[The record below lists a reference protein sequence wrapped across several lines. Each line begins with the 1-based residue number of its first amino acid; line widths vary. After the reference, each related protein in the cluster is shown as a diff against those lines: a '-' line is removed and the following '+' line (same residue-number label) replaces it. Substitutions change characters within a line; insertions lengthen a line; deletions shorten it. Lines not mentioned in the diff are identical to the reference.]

1 MNHKDILQKLSSA
14 VLLMVLLLTGTG
26 GAMAQGNVI
35 SGTIYEMAGKDKSP
49 IIGANIV
56 LVNKQNRYIKGT
68 VSDIDGN
75 YNIEVPAGEGP
86 LQVRFS
92 YIGMKTQTFRYNGQT
107 HLDVTLSADD
117 SHNLG
122 EVTVVG
128 RRTDGMGVSR
138 LEQTSAVQ
146 RIDVSKIVEE
156 SPVGSIEEAL
166 QGQIAGLDIT
176 LGGDP
181 GARSSIRIRGT
192 NTLSANTE
200 PLIVV
205 DGVPYDTNI
214 SEDFNFA
221 TANEEDFGALLNITP
236 SNIQSIEVLKDASA
250 TAIYG
255 TKGANGVLL
264 ITTKNGSAGKTN
276 FTFSTKLTAKFE
288 PKSIPL
294 LNGTQYVSLMQDELW
309 NAANAKGV
317 TNATNEMNM
326 LFNSPEI
333 GYDPQYRYFNE
344 YNVDTDWLGAV
355 KTNALITDNNFT
367 MKGGGEKATYIFNL
381 GYYDEQGTTRGTG
394 LDRLSTSMKIN

>member
-355 KTNALITDNNFT
+355 KTNALITYGSF
-367 MKGGGEKATYIFNL
+367 I
-381 GYYDEQGTTRGTG
+381 
-394 LDRLSTSMKIN
+394 